1 MPKISEAFRRKLM
14 PSRIGA
20 EPSLSGPTV
29 KLSTSRI
36 SERSISKA
44 SVYPVARL
52 LQCRTHQIDRSQRDG
67 KKHPWA
73 GGDPPRINEVLA
85 RVGDDAAETRRRR
98 LDAKPQ
104 KAEDRFENHHAR
116 DVEHGDKG
124 DRRQNV
130 RCREQQQDA
139 PVSGPENTKAANI
152 FQTALGH
159 RSASSDACIK
169 RPAGQCQDDDVGGTC
184 RTRSAEVRDGGDVH
198 GDRNWRGGDPNNDR
212 TPPFPLET
220 RE

>member
-1 MPKISEAFRRKLM
+1 IPKISEAFRRKLM

-20 EPSLSGPTV
+20 EPSVSGPTV

-52 LQCRTHQIDRSQRDG
+52 LQSRADQIDRSQRDG

-130 RCREQQQDA
+130 RRREQQQDA
-139 PVSGPENTKAANI
+139 PVAGPENTKAANI

-169 RPAGQCQDDDVGGTC
+169 RPAGQCQDDDDGGNG
-184 RTRSAEVRDGGDVH
+184 RTRYAEDRDREDDH
-198 GDRNWRGGDPNNDR
+198 RDRQLRVGDPHNDR
-212 TPPFPLET
+212 IPPLSLET